1 MQAQLTPSTW
11 TSAMIIGFDNNSV
24 AERHL
29 PLLYD
34 GTHLRV
40 GRASE
45 NLPSGTL
52 TIYEDHGDTPYTE
65 LTNAGGRF
73 FYQPSRVGNG
83 FRKNANGTWNSQL
96 CNVMEFFGS
105 HYSPATAYFPSV
117 TKSSSGS
124 VSVLNG
130 SYNSDGFLPYL
141 VRNDSSPPLHDND
154 FSGYDVVKYTYQGDW
169 HRANLEDTPWKLRT
183 CRLQASAFFLAIV
196 HGSVSFP
203 TKAIRF
209 NVNCRKSDGSYGD
222 NYCSQTVTTD
232 EMLRN
237 GNDYYVLIKSGTFT
251 LEQDAPYSSSTKQ
264 YIIYPKYIDQPRL
277 QFTLG
282 NGSALALTSWGY
294 DVWPLDYT

>member
-1 MQAQLTPSTW
+1 
-11 TSAMIIGFDNNSV
+11 MIIGFGNNSV

-40 GRASE
+40 GRLSE
-45 NLPSGTL
+45 NLPAGTL

-96 CNVMEFFGS
+96 CNVMEFLGT
-105 HYSPATAYFPSV
+105 HYSPAAAHFPSV
-117 TKSSSGS
+117 TKSSSGA

-130 SYNSDGFLPYL
+130 DYSADGLLPYL
-141 VRNDSSPPLHDND
+141 NRDDTNNPPLHDD
-154 FSGYDVVKYTYQGDW
+154 SFSGYEVTKYTYQGDW

-196 HGSVSFP
+196 HGSVTFP

-209 NVNCRKSDGSYGD
+209 NVYCRKSDASYGD
-222 NYCSQTVTTD
+222 NYCSQEVITD

-237 GNDYYVLIKSGTFT
+237 GDDYYVLIKSKTFT
-251 LEQDAPYSSSTKQ
+251 LVQDDPYSSSTRQ
-264 YIIYPKYIDQPRL
+264 YIIDPKYIDQPRL

-282 NGSALALTSWGY
+282 NGSALALTSWGF
-294 DVWPLDYT
+294 DIWPLDYT